1 MKEIVENVC
10 SIIDTYGLDLC
21 DIDTLV
27 RTDEKG
33 EVFLSCD
40 DCIFKETD
48 KDLGVAIAG
57 CPYGCTCC
65 EDILR

>member
-33 EVFLSCD
+33 EVFLSCA

-48 KDLGVAIAG
+48 KDLGVVVAG
-57 CPYGCTCC
+57 CPYECVG
-65 EDILR
+65 DGILG